1 MIKTIE
7 EAERFFKSYEC
18 KWFYIDRETGD
29 RCGLNELNI
38 PKELYDKWTWEYIE
52 EKLDKLDLSMGY
64 DSIVSKLRDYVS
76 YNLSMDLVNRIYD
89 IFIITYQKTHNDDKT
104 KVSAILTN
112 EFLISGFHYY
122 LNKETPFS
130 GILGYLYN
138 DKEKV
143 KVLSDIL
150 LDRFKLEEERDFEC
164 FELFALYNLYYD
176 FDYSLEL
183 HKLFIEKGKKEYEYS
198 MEYGENKWLI
208 LCYLYGFV
216 VEKDYVNAYRAIRI
230 SYEKYNEISSILI
243 ANIEFVNK
251 ITKMNFTLDDV
262 MKLEPLRPSYKKT
275 ILDISVHEFLEEVR
289 KGK

>member
-7 EAERFFKSYEC
+7 EAEKFFKSYEC
-18 KWFYIDRETGD
+18 KWFYIDRETG
-29 RCGLNELNI
+29 RECLNELNI
-38 PKELYDKWTWEYIE
+38 PEELYDKWTWEYIE
-52 EKLDKLDLSMGY
+52 EKLDKLDLSTSY
-64 DSIVSKLRDYVS
+64 RNIIAELRDCVG

-112 EFLISGFHYY
+112 EFLISDFHYY
-122 LNKETPFS
+122 LNKEIPFS

-176 FDYSLEL
+176 LDYSLEL